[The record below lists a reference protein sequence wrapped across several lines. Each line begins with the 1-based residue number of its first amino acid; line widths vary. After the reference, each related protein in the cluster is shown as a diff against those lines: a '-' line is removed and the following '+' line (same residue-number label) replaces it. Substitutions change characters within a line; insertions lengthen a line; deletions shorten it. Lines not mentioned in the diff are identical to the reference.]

1 MQDIEKESEMN
12 AITTLEVSALQLSS
26 VDVLGS
32 LLAQI
37 DELNAEVKKIKDEIK
52 DQLSLVD
59 LDEKGNQRLDLDG
72 ALFSAVATACQR
84 RDTDTKKL
92 YAAYG
97 ITDEV
102 LENYKKKAIAVY
114 TVKVTA
120 R

>member
-1 MQDIEKESEMN
+1 MN
-12 AITTLEVSALQLSS
+12 AITTLELSALQISS

-52 DQLSLVD
+52 DQLSLVE

-72 ALFSAVATACQR
+72 ALFTAVATSCQR
-84 RDTDTKKL
+84 RDTDTKRL
-92 YAAYG
+92 YADFG
-97 ITDEV
+97 ITEAV

-114 TVKVTA
+114 TVKVTS